1 MYKHILLMRN
11 GCTDCNINPCVG
23 VLLAKSLEAKVTG
36 VYVTENLSAKEILD
50 IYNPTPLKW
59 AGEGNRKKEA
69 MAEAETRRKEVAT
82 NSIKKSEMSCANIGV
97 PFESVYLTGESPVDA
112 VLKVAADRHCD
123 LIVTSTH
130 PRGLKDLLF
139 DALDAKKL
147 GKLKIPVL
155 CHHCG

>member
-1 MYKHILLMRN
+1 MYQHILLMTN
-11 GCTDCNINPCVG
+11 GCSDCDINPCVG
-23 VLLAKSLEAKVTG
+23 ILLAKSLEARVTG

-50 IYNPTPLKW
+50 IYNPAPLKW

-69 MAEAETRRKEVAT
+69 MADAEKRRKHIA
-82 NSIKKSEMSCANIGV
+82 SKSLEKTEKSCADLGV
-97 PFESVYLTGESPVDA
+97 PFEGVCLTEESPVDG
-112 VLKVAADRHCD
+112 VLKVVADKRCD

-130 PRGLKDLLF
+130 PHGLKDLLF